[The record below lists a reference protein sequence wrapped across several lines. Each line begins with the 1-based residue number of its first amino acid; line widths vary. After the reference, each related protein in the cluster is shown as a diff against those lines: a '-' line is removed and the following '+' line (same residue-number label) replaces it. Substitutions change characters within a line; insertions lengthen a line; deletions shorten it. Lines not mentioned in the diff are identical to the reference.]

1 MPTSPAATDITG
13 VYAFCRAVVIGVA
26 RTLWGL
32 RVIGAENVPL
42 HGPLIV
48 ASNHVAYLDPPLL
61 GAAAPRRISYMAKI
75 ELFGIPVL
83 GPLIR
88 ALGAFPVDRGKG
100 DVNAIKVSV
109 RTLRE
114 GVAVG
119 IFPEGGRNPDGR
131 HRAKTG
137 AALLAQLS
145 GAPVVPAYLSGT
157 SGARFRRP
165 VTVAFGKPIYFVKD
179 REKAPREALSKW
191 TDEIMSEIAALRE
204 SIRAN

>member
-1 MPTSPAATDITG
+1 MLPATDITG
-13 VYAFCRAVVIGVA
+13 IYRFCRAAVILLA
-26 RTLWGL
+26 RTAWGM
-32 RVIGAENVPL
+32 RVVGAENVPL

-48 ASNHVAYLDPPLL
+48 ACNHVAYLDPPLL

-75 ELFGIPVL
+75 ELFRIPVL

-88 ALGAFPVDRGKG
+88 ALGAFPVDRSKG
-100 DVNAIKVSV
+100 DVGAIRVSV

-131 HRAKTG
+131 NQPKTG

-145 GAPVVPAYLSGT
+145 GAPVVPAYVSGT
-157 SGARFRRP
+157 SGARFRHP
-165 VTVAFGKPIYFVKD
+165 ITVAFGKPLYFVKD
-179 REKAPREALSKW
+179 GQKAPREALSKW
-191 TDEIMSEIAALRE
+191 TDELMREIAALRE
-204 SIRAN
+204 STCGN